1 MKQIRKLGMLAIM
14 QNETAKIFQEAEKP
28 IYKSLNEIIEE
39 EKTFKNLK
47 ELEQKYLEL
56 GKEIEALKK
65 QNTEKEEF
73 KYPIYCRGKETNCV
87 VKFESLSEGVYVV
100 QNGFRKVGE
109 STKTFINH
117 TDTNKWQQ
125 LEVCK
130 KTGFFD
136 GQLVWCWENHDTHT
150 RILKFYDAKHKG
162 TYQFDGVRCGTRFN
176 NYEPFEGNYPDWALE
191 AFQTLERE

>member
-1 MKQIRKLGMLAIM
+1 M
-14 QNETAKIFQEAEKP
+14 E
-28 IYKSLNEIIEE
+28 
-39 EKTFKNLK
+39 NLK

-65 QNTEKEEF
+65 HSEEEEI

-136 GQLVWCWENHDTHT
+136 GQLVWCWDNDDTHVRT
-150 RILKFYDAKHKG
+150 LRFYDVKYKG
-162 TYQFDGVRCGTRFN
+162 TYQFDGTEDGHDYD
-176 NYEPFEGNYPDWALE
+176 NYEPFEGNYPGWALK
-191 AFQTLERE
+191 AFQTLER